1 LNLLKI
7 QSHACHAIQR
17 ACSPDT
23 PKDTGGSAS
32 ARPTPVYK
40 ASPSVTVGP
49 VTGFGNVEWPDGR
62 KLTHPENYVKT
73 GMINVRRNGFLAL
86 RSGPGTRYTTVA
98 QIPPTATDILAFDK
112 DLVWDGDTWWCPVA
126 WHGNFGYV
134 GRGYLP

>member
-1 LNLLKI
+1 MFWIIVIVAGL
-7 QSHACHAIQR
+7 SIQR
-17 ACSPDT
+17 ACSPDIR
-23 PKDTGGSAS
+23 KDPGGSTP

-40 ASPSVTVGP
+40 PSPTVTVAP

-62 KLTHPENYVKT
+62 KLAHPENYVKT
-73 GMINVRRNGFLAL
+73 GIINVRRNDFLAL
-86 RSGPGTRYTTVA
+86 RSGPGTRFTAVA

-112 DLVWDGDTWWCPVA
+112 DQLWDGDTWWCPVA